1 VTTSGFVSSENVLG
15 PGTRTVDVDEALDF
29 AERQVRELVTTKP
42 GLMPTYTEG
51 GRWVLDG
58 DPWAPSWA
66 GGFLTGMMWIFS
78 ERTQS
83 AWWREQAEK
92 YCLLL
97 EPRKND
103 TGTHDIGFVL
113 DPSWGRGYELDPS
126 PRAREVL
133 AQGGRTMAG
142 RLQEAG
148 GYLSTWVDPGS
159 TFIDVMMNVGVIF
172 RAAELSGDDALRRTA
187 LRHCFTSRRYLMRG
201 DGSTVHEGWFDV
213 VTGEFLRASTH
224 QGWRSDSTWARGQ
237 AWAIYGFAVAYGYTH
252 EPGLL
257 DAARRA
263 ADYYIEHTPAH
274 GVPPNDW
281 VEPNP
286 VLPWEASAAS
296 CAAAGMLR
304 LAEVEREL
312 ADDSAAAERH
322 QAYGLSILTTLR
334 STDFLAVDAPGW
346 EAVVRHATYHH
357 DTQLAIDESV
367 MWGDYY
373 FVEALDLASRAGSA
387 SASQL
392 QQPSRTSS

>member
-1 VTTSGFVSSENVLG
+1 VTTSGFISSENVLG
-15 PGTRTVDVDEALDF
+15 PGARTVDLDEAFDF
-29 AERQVRELVTTKP
+29 AERQVRALVTTRP
-42 GLMPTYTEG
+42 GLMPTYTED

-66 GGFLTGMMWIFS
+66 GGFLTGMMWIFAQ
-78 ERTQS
+78 RTQD

-113 DPSWGRGYELDPS
+113 DPSWGRWYDLDAS

-142 RLQEAG
+142 RMQEAG

-172 RAAELSGDDALRRTA
+172 RAANLTGDDALRQVA
-187 LRHCFTSRRYLMRG
+187 LRHCLTSRRFLMRG

-213 VTGEFLRASTH
+213 TTGEFLRASTH

-237 AWAIYGFAVAYGYTH
+237 AWAIYGFAVAYAYTRDAA
-252 EPGLL
+252 LL
-257 DAARRA
+257 DAACRA
-263 ADYYIEHTPAH
+263 ADYYIEHTPDH
-274 GVPPNDW
+274 GIPPNDW
-281 VEPNP
+281 VEPDP
-286 VLPWEASAAS
+286 PLAWEASAAA

-304 LAEVEREL
+304 LGQVAEEI
-312 ADDSAAAERH
+312 ADDRDAAGRYR
-322 QAYGLSILTTLR
+322 QYGLAILTTLR
-334 STDFLAVDAPGW
+334 STEFLAVDTPGW
-346 EAVVRHATYHH
+346 QAVVRHATYHH
-357 DTQLAIDESV
+357 DTKLAVDESV

-373 FVEALDLASRAGSA
+373 FVEALDLASRLGSSTTKDSTPRRA
-387 SASQL
+387 S
-392 QQPSRTSS
+392 